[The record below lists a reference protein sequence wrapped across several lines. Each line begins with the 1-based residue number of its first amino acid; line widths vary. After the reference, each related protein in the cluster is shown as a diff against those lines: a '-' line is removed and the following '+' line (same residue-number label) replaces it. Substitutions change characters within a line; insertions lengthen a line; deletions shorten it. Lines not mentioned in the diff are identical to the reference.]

1 MVDFENEGELNG
13 RTSVGPLRGMAG
25 SVAGIASDAVTL
37 TELQVQLAQADF
49 AEAAE
54 RTKIPLAVCA
64 IGGSLVFGSMP
75 VLAFGLASLLASNSG
90 MSAWAAQLIVGV
102 VLLVVAIIAIIV
114 AAAKLTQASKP
125 LHRSAQEFRNNLTWL
140 KAAVGQSDRNG

>member
-1 MVDFENEGELNG
+1 MVDFETEEQLNG

-25 SVAGIASDAVTL
+25 NVAGIASDAVTL

-49 AEAAE
+49 AEVAE
-54 RTKIPLAVCA
+54 RTKIPLAIAA

-75 VLAFGLASLLASNSG
+75 VLAFGLASLLASSAG
-90 MSAWAAQLIVGV
+90 MSAWAAQLIVGS
-102 VLLVVAIIAIIV
+102 VLMAVAIVSITV
-114 AAAKLTQASKP
+114 AATKLTQASKP

-140 KAAVGQSDRNG
+140 KAAVGQTDRNG